1 MSIETICIFYEL
13 TTNKRIIN
21 KLSASEHT
29 LPKSPNQTAE
39 TPQLR
44 SCGKT
49 TGHILAY
56 LFLPA
61 SAVLF
66 DLYNL

>member
-29 LPKSPNQTAE
+29 LTEVPKPDSGNSPIKELWENNWPHLGLSISTSVGCA
-39 TPQLR
+39 
-44 SCGKT
+44 
-49 TGHILAY
+49 
-56 LFLPA
+56 F
-61 SAVLF
+61 
-66 DLYNL
+66 